1 MTTTQ
6 DIEELRRLAQA
17 ATPGIWCHVQR
28 GISRWHG
35 ERIEVDLNP
44 ICDFA
49 MLQDCCVHE
58 YDRAYENAAYIQAV
72 NPAAIIGLIDTIQAQ
87 AERIKVLELDLDVQ
101 AGSIDAAKGVNARQA
116 ERIKALE
123 GQLDDATAAAR
134 SDQMIAETAQA
145 AASRLL
151 TERDALHAQLA
162 EIAASDPVAWAI
174 SYDGVTPYTLWHE
187 GDGPLLDCEV
197 ERQGGTT
204 QKMPLF
210 TRPMPAQPIIGS
222 QAIHDAITVDPT
234 LADCSQDVN
243 AEIEKAEPVAIA
255 LNTGTRQAVKWLQ
268 NIPHGEKL
276 YTRPMPVQ
284 SAEHCLWARNGH
296 EPCQHV
302 KPMQDVNAEL
312 VDALEKLAR
321 LGNGEHYGN
330 SDGNMIA
337 RTALS
342 KYKGAK

>member
-1 MTTTQ
+1 MTTPN
-6 DIEELRRLAQA
+6 IEELIAKLSYYSGDGVQIDMARQAQRQA
-17 ATPGIWCHVQR
+17 A
-28 GISRWHG
+28 
-35 ERIEVDLNP
+35 D
-44 ICDFA
+44 A
-49 MLQDCCVHE
+49 LQS
-58 YDRAYENAAYIQAV
+58 
-72 NPAAIIGLIDTIQAQ
+72 Q

-151 TERDALHAQLA
+151 TERDNLRAQLNA
-162 EIAASDPVAWAI
+162 IAA
-174 SYDGVTPYTLWHE
+174 T
-187 GDGPLLDCEV
+187 
-197 ERQGGTT
+197 
-204 QKMPLF
+204 
-210 TRPMPAQPIIGS
+210 
-222 QAIHDAITVDPT
+222 
-234 LADCSQDVN
+234 
-243 AEIEKAEPVAIA
+243 EPVAIA

-284 SAEHCLWARNGH
+284 SADHCLWARNGH

-302 KPMQDVNAEL
+302 KPMQDVTEL
-312 VDALEKLAR
+312 VEAVTCLLQLIRREAPQLSGKVMGFA
-321 LGNGEHYGN
+321 E
-330 SDGNMIA
+330 
-337 RTALS
+337 TALS